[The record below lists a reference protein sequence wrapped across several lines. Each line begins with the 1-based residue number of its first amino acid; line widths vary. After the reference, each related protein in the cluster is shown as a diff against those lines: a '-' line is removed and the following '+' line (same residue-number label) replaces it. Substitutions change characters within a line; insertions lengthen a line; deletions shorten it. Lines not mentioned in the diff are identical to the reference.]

1 MTPLRAARLLPGLLF
16 LLVPRSPAA
25 EPDRA
30 KLAAIPA
37 KMREFVEKREI
48 AGAVTVVGTREGIVS
63 LEASGSQDL
72 ERGRPMPRNALFRIA
87 SMTKP
92 INAIAIFMLV
102 EEGRLSVND
111 PVEKILP
118 EFRGQLLISSR
129 SAEGMLLKKPSRP
142 ITVRDLLTHT
152 SGMPTG
158 LPEGLSDLYLKRN
171 RTLAEGVLAFS
182 QRPLEFE
189 PGTRWA
195 YCNPGMDTLGRIIE
209 VVSGQ
214 PYEKFFERR
223 IFKPLGMTDTTFY
236 PGAEQLE
243 RLAIMY
249 ERKEG
254 QLVAAAEKLI
264 GPPAGARYPVP
275 AGGLYSTAED
285 LVRLYRMMLGGGT
298 LDGTRILKPES
309 VEEMTRVQTGD
320 LQAGF
325 TPGMGVGYGWLV
337 VRTPTGVTEMLS
349 SGSYGHGGAFGT
361 QAWIDPR
368 RGFFVILLIQRRDLP
383 NSDASDIRRE
393 LQALAASAMKA

>member
-1 MTPLRAARLLPGLLF
+1 
-16 LLVPRSPAA
+16 
-25 EPDRA
+25 
-30 KLAAIPA
+30 
-37 KMREFVEKREI
+37 
-48 AGAVTVVGTREGIVS
+48 
-63 LEASGSQDL
+63 
-72 ERGRPMPRNALFRIA
+72 
-87 SMTKP
+87 
-92 INAIAIFMLV
+92 
-102 EEGRLSVND
+102 
-111 PVEKILP
+111 
-118 EFRGQLLISSR
+118 
-129 SAEGMLLKKPSRP
+129 
-142 ITVRDLLTHT
+142 
-152 SGMPTG
+152 
-158 LPEGLSDLYLKRN
+158 
-171 RTLAEGVLAFS
+171 
-182 QRPLEFE
+182 
-189 PGTRWA
+189 
-195 YCNPGMDTLGRIIE
+195 MDTLGRIIE

-214 PYEKFFERR
+214 PYEKFFESR

-254 QLVAAAEKLI
+254 QLVEAAEKLI